1 MERTKLLMG
10 STHSQMSSNNSE
22 RMELNRSRLHP
33 MYRSSGP
40 ISYGFA
46 SLETSQMLDSETI
59 CSPNGSETSSVGSG
73 PPSLQNE
80 FDNMPTAERSAETD
94 ALKPKNQATSPST
107 DVSPTKSNGQGSG
120 RTTTKNEKRS
130 ANTLYQE
137 LSFQDNEESEEN
149 EVTGTCHRPNCFST
163 PCFFGGLLIVLF
175 DPPTTNI
182 FVCLFPPPLKKKQA
196 VGCILA
202 NMHLQ
207 VK

>member
-10 STHSQMSSNNSE
+10 STHSQMSLNNSE
-22 RMELNRSRLHP
+22 RIEMNRSRLHP

-46 SLETSQMLDSETI
+46 SLETSQMLDTETI

-80 FDNMPTAERSAETD
+80 FDNIQTTERSAETD
-94 ALKPKNQATSPST
+94 TLKQTNQATSPSV

-137 LSFQDNEESEEN
+137 LSFHDNEESEEN
-149 EVTGTCHRPNCFST
+149 EVTGTFDGRLLVGFPA
-163 PCFFGGLLIVLF
+163 FFRL
-175 DPPTTNI
+175 
-182 FVCLFPPPLKKKQA
+182 
-196 VGCILA
+196 
-202 NMHLQ
+202 NMRFKIHQ
-207 VK
+207 

>member
-1 MERTKLLMG
+1 MHDRYTELFKTHVDYMERTKLLMG

-22 RMELNRSRLHP
+22 RIEMNRSRLHP

-46 SLETSQMLDSETI
+46 SLETSQMLDTETI

-80 FDNMPTAERSAETD
+80 FDNIQTTERSAETD
-94 ALKPKNQATSPST
+94 TLKQTNQATSPSI

-137 LSFQDNEESEEN
+137 LSFNDNEESEEN
-149 EVTGTCHRPNCFST
+149 EVTGK
-163 PCFFGGLLIVLF
+163 F
-175 DPPTTNI
+175 DWMTNPTVPT
-182 FVCLFPPPLKKKQA
+182 V
-196 VGCILA
+196 
-202 NMHLQ
+202 
-207 VK
+207 